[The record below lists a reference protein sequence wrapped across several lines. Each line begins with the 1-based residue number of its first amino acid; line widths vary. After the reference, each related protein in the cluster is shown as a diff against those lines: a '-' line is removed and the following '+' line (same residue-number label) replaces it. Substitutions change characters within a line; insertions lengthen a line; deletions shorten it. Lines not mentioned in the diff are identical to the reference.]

1 MKIAIVAPSPVP
13 FTIGGAE
20 KLWWGLQNYINDYT
34 AHQCELLKVPTRENN
49 FWDLI
54 ESYYQFYRLD
64 LSYFDM
70 VISTKYPA
78 WMVKHRNH
86 TVYLQHHLR
95 GLFDTYHFC
104 NESVS
109 VPRNL
114 QVNLVNDILKIIDT
128 GDASEKNITKVF
140 EKLNQLK
147 IDQQKY
153 NSETFKFP
161 GPFIRAIIRFFDS
174 YALDSNRIKN
184 YFAISENVKLRKDY
198 FPHDA
203 RVGVIY
209 HPSKIEN
216 FTCKSYDYLFTVS
229 RLDAPKRIDLL
240 VKAMKHVPHNV
251 KFKIAGTGPE
261 ESKIRELAKGDN
273 RIELIGYTSEEDL
286 IGLYSNALAVLY
298 IPYDEDYG
306 LITIEGMMSH
316 KPIITSIDSGGSLEF
331 VDNYKTGFA
340 VSPEPEKIAEKIN
353 YIIENKEKAIVMG
366 NAAYKRVEHISWGN
380 VVSRLL
386 DNKQL
391 ITETKEKKSISET
404 KDKKLISESKKKILV
419 LSTYS
424 CYPPRGGGQH
434 RLYNIYSLLAKEFDV
449 TICSIIETNKQYQNL
464 VLDNG
469 LRQICI
475 PQSMEHARYQ
485 WEAEKKI
492 GVDLYDVAMIDFVDC
507 SKEYMEKVKE
517 LAHDSD
523 IIIFSHPYLWPLN
536 KFIDNNKI
544 VIYEAHN
551 LEYLLKKDY
560 VKDSTYIEKIYN
572 TEKEAS
578 LKSDFIFCTSEE
590 DKQNLIEV
598 YESDPEKILVT
609 PNGVDVS
616 RIPFITDDE
625 REKQKELTGLSGS
638 TTVIFVGSWHPP
650 NLEALKFIT
659 DELCKKKVD
668 YKFIVVGSVKDYYLN
683 KYGKLPKNVLA
694 FGTVDEDEKYEIYKL
709 ADIAINPMF
718 SGSGTNLKMLDYM
731 SAGIPVVS
739 TPVGSRGLD
748 IENEIHALICPAEE
762 FQAKI
767 SETLGSEKLRQK
779 LRINARN
786 LVEEKYSWETIA
798 QAIVDKLKTVE
809 KLKEVL
815 INETCVCC
823 TEVR

>member
-1 MKIAIVAPSPVP
+1 MTVKVMRIAIVAPSPVP

-20 KLWWGLQNYINDYT
+20 KLWWGLQNYINNYT
-34 AHQCELLKVPTRENN
+34 THQCELLKVPTRENN

-54 ESYYQFYRLD
+54 ESYYQFYKLD

-78 WMVKHRNH
+78 WMVKHQNH

-104 NESVS
+104 NEPAS
-109 VPRNL
+109 VPQNL
-114 QVNLVNDILKIIDT
+114 RINLVSDILKIIDT
-128 GDASEKNITKVF
+128 DDLSEKNIKKLF

-147 IDQQKY
+147 IDQQNY
-153 NSETFKFP
+153 DSETFKFP
-161 GPFIRAIIRFFDS
+161 GPFIRTIIHFFDE
-174 YALDSNRIKN
+174 YALASNRIRN

-203 RVGVIY
+203 KVGVIY

-216 FTCKSYDYLFTVS
+216 YACKSYDYLFTVS

-240 VKAMKHVPHNV
+240 VKAMKHVPYNI

-261 ESKIRELAKGDN
+261 ENKLKELAKEDE
-273 RIELIGYTSEEDL
+273 RIEFIGYTSEEDL
-286 IGLYSNALAVLY
+286 RDLYSNALVIMY

-331 VDNYKTGFA
+331 VDNYETGF
-340 VSPEPEKIAEKIN
+340 VVDPDPEKIADKIN
-353 YIIENKEKAIVMG
+353 YVIENKEKTIVMG
-366 NAAYKRVEHISWGN
+366 NLAYRKVKSINWGN

-386 DNKQL
+386 DDKQL
-391 ITETKEKKSISET
+391 IPKI
-404 KDKKLISESKKKILV
+404 KKKILV

-434 RLYNIYSLLAKEFDV
+434 RLYNIYSLLVKEFDV

-475 PQSMEHARYQ
+475 PQSIEHARYQ

-492 GVDLYDVAMIDFVDC
+492 GVDLYDVAMIDYIEF
-507 SKEYMEKVKE
+507 SKEYVEEVKK
-517 LAHDSD
+517 LAVDSD
-523 IIIFSHPYLWPLN
+523 IIVFSHPYLWPLN
-536 KFIDNNKI
+536 KFIGSNKKI
-544 VIYEAHN
+544 VYEAHN

-560 VKDSTYIEKIYN
+560 IKDSRYVTKIYDV
-572 TEKEAS
+572 EKEAS
-578 LKSDFIFCTSEE
+578 LMSDVVLCTSKE
-590 DKQNLIEV
+590 DKENLIEI
-598 YESDPEKILVT
+598 YGSKPEKILVT
-609 PNGVDVS
+609 PNGVDTS
-616 RIPFITDDE
+616 KIPFILNEE
-625 REKQKELTGLSGS
+625 REKQKELTGLSGAI
-638 TTVIFVGSWHPP
+638 TVIFVGSWHPP

-659 DELCKKKVD
+659 DELCKRQIK

-683 KYGKLPKNVLA
+683 KYGKLPENVLA

-739 TPVGSRGLD
+739 TPIGARGLD
-748 IENEIHALICPAEE
+748 IENEVHALICPAEE

-767 SETLGSEKLRQK
+767 SRLLESEELQQK

-786 LVEEKYSWETIA
+786 LVEEKYSWEIIA
-798 QAIVDKLKTVE
+798 QIIVDKLKVID

-815 INETCVCC
+815 ANETCICC

>member
-1 MKIAIVAPSPVP
+1 MRIAIVAPSPVP
-13 FTIGGAE
+13 FTVGGAE
-20 KLWWGLQNYINDYT
+20 KLWWGLQNYINDHT
-34 AHQCELLKVPTRENN
+34 THQCELLKVPTRENN

-54 ESYYQFYRLD
+54 ESYSQFYNLD

-78 WMVKHRNH
+78 WMVKHQNH
-86 TVYLQHHLR
+86 IVYLQHHLR

-104 NESVS
+104 NEPVS
-109 VPRNL
+109 VPQNL
-114 QVNLVNDILKIIDT
+114 RVNLVNDILKLIDT
-128 GDASEKNITKVF
+128 DAPSEKNIEKLF

-147 IDQQKY
+147 ADQQKY

-161 GPFIRAIIRFFDS
+161 GSFIRAIIHFFDA
-174 YALDSNRIKN
+174 YALASNRIRN
-184 YFAISENVKLRKDY
+184 YYAISENVKQRKDY

-216 FTCKSYDYLFTVS
+216 FVCKSYDYLFTVS
-229 RLDAPKRIDLL
+229 RLDVPKRIDLL
-240 VKAMKHVPHNV
+240 VKAMKHVHYNV

-261 ESKIRELAKGDN
+261 ENRLKELAKGDE
-273 RIELIGYTSEEDL
+273 RIEFIGYTSEEDL
-286 IGLYSNALAVLY
+286 INLYSNALAILY

-316 KPIITSIDSGGSLEF
+316 KPVITSTDSGGSLEF
-331 VDNYKTGFA
+331 VDNYETGFA
-340 VSPEPEKIAEKIN
+340 VDPKPEKIAEKIN
-353 YIIENKEKAIVMG
+353 YLMENKEKAITMG
-366 NAAYKRVEHISWGN
+366 SKAYRKVEGINWGN
-380 VVSRLL
+380 VVSQLL
-386 DNKQL
+386 DDKQL
-391 ITETKEKKSISET
+391 IP
-404 KDKKLISESKKKILV
+404 DSKKKILV
-419 LSTYS
+419 LATYS

-475 PQSMEHARYQ
+475 PQSIEHARHQ
-485 WEAEKKI
+485 WEAEKKV
-492 GVDLYDVAMIDFVDC
+492 GVDLYDVAMINFVDY
-507 SKEYMEKVKE
+507 SKEYVEKVKE
-517 LAHDSD
+517 LAEDSD
-523 IIIFSHPYLWPLN
+523 IIVFSHPYLWPLN
-536 KFIDNNKI
+536 KFVDPNKR

-560 VKDSTYIEKIYN
+560 VKDARYTTEVYN

-578 LKSDFIFCTSEE
+578 LKSDLIFCTSEE
-590 DKQNLIEV
+590 DKQNLIEI
-598 YESDPEKILVT
+598 YGSRSEKILVT
-609 PNGVDVS
+609 PNGVDTA
-616 RIPFITDDE
+616 RIPFITNEE
-625 REKQKELTGLSGS
+625 RERQKKLTGLSGS
-638 TTVIFVGSWHPP
+638 ITVIFVGSWHPP

-659 DELCKKKVD
+659 GELCKKQIK
-668 YKFIVVGSVKDYYLN
+668 YKFIVVGSVKNYYFN
-683 KYGKLPKNVLA
+683 EYGKLPKNVLA

-739 TPVGSRGLD
+739 TPIGSRGLD
-748 IENEIHALICPAEE
+748 LENEVHALISPSEE
-762 FQAKI
+762 FQAEI
-767 SETLGSEKLRQK
+767 SRLLESGELQQK

-786 LVEEKYSWETIA
+786 LVEQKYSWEIIA
-798 QAIVDKLKTVE
+798 QSIIDKLKE
-809 KLKEVL
+809 E
-815 INETCVCC
+815 IN
-823 TEVR
+823 

>member
-1 MKIAIVAPSPVP
+1 MTVNVMRIAIVAPSPVP

-34 AHQCELLKVPTRENN
+34 AHQCELLKVPTLENN

-54 ESYYQFYRLD
+54 DSYFQFYKLD

-78 WMVKHRNH
+78 WMVKHQNH

-104 NESVS
+104 NEPVS
-109 VPRNL
+109 VPQNL
-114 QVNLVNDILKIIDT
+114 RVNLVNDILKIIDM
-128 GDASEKNITKVF
+128 GDPSEKNIKKIF
-140 EKLNQLK
+140 EKLTQLK
-147 IDQQKY
+147 TDQHKY

-161 GPFIRAIIRFFDS
+161 GPFIRAIIHFFDE
-174 YALDSNRIKN
+174 YALAPNQIKN

-203 RVGVIY
+203 KVGVIY

-216 FTCKSYDYLFTVS
+216 FACRSYDYLFTAS

-240 VKAMKHVPHNV
+240 VKAMKYVPHNI

-261 ESKIRELAKGDN
+261 ENKLKELAKGDE
-273 RIELIGYTSEEDL
+273 RIEFIGYTSEEDL
-286 IGLYSNALAVLY
+286 INLYSNALAILY

-316 KPIITSIDSGGSLEF
+316 KPVITSIDSGGSLEF
-331 VDNYKTGFA
+331 VENYETGFA
-340 VSPEPEKIAEKIN
+340 VSPDPEKIAEKIN
-353 YIIENKEKAIVMG
+353 YIVENKDKAIIMG
-366 NAAYKRVEHISWGN
+366 GTAYKKVEPINWGN

-386 DNKQL
+386 NDKQL
-391 ITETKEKKSISET
+391 IPET
-404 KDKKLISESKKKILV
+404 KKKILV

-469 LRQICI
+469 LKQVCI
-475 PQSMEHARYQ
+475 PQSIEHARHQ
-485 WEAEKKI
+485 WEAEKKV
-492 GVDLYDVAMIDFVDC
+492 GVDLYDVAMIDFVDY
-507 SKEYMEKVKE
+507 SKEYVEKVKE
-517 LAHDSD
+517 LAEDSD
-523 IIIFSHPYLWPLN
+523 IIVFSHPYLWPLN
-536 KFIDNNKI
+536 KFIGSNKT

-560 VKDSTYIEKIYN
+560 VKDPKYTTKIYD

-578 LKSDFIFCTSEE
+578 LKSDLIFCTSEE

-598 YESDPEKILVT
+598 YGSNPEKILVT
-609 PNGVDVS
+609 PNGVDIS
-616 RIPFITDDE
+616 KIPLITAE
-625 REKQKELTGLSGS
+625 EKGKQKELTGLSGI

-659 DELCKKKVD
+659 DELCKKQIK
-668 YKFIVVGSVKDYYLN
+668 YNFIVVGSVKDYYLN
-683 KYGKLPKNVLA
+683 EYGKLPKNVLA
-694 FGTVDEDEKYEIYKL
+694 FGTIDEDEKYEIYKL

-739 TPVGSRGLD
+739 TPIGARGLD
-748 IENEIHALICPAEE
+748 IENEVHALICPAEE

-767 SETLGSEKLRQK
+767 SRLLESEELQQK
-779 LRINARN
+779 IRINARN
-786 LVEEKYSWETIA
+786 LVEEKYSWKIIA
-798 QAIVDKLKTVE
+798 QIIVDKLKIVDT
-809 KLKEVL
+809 LKEVPA
-815 INETCVCC
+815 NETCICC